1 MVWLTSPGAMACSRR
16 VSCSLDTPAG
26 LEASSIHPASWIGT
40 TVGLTNV
47 VPTVLL
53 ADTLLKRL
61 RAAAA
66 QQLCS
71 TNPHEPPCASLPA
84 LVQCPATRGF
94 VVGVVAGIPRWHA
107 RGQGFKS
114 PQLQEW
120 LDCRGLPPYD
130 PQQAG
135 NRKQAD
141 LTRLTQARGT
151 AFDLAFLKVMTAR
164 HRAGIKLAATKART
178 GSLPEIRQL
187 AQQLLIEQRGQVA
200 KMTAWK
206 RAWSKPNARPP
217 DARAAGH
224 R

>member
-1 MVWLTSPGAMACSRR
+1 MA
-16 VSCSLDTPAG
+16 
-26 LEASSIHPASWIGT
+26 
-40 TVGLTNV
+40 
-47 VPTVLL
+47 
-53 ADTLLKRL
+53 
-61 RAAAA
+61 
-66 QQLCS
+66 
-71 TNPHEPPCASLPA
+71 
-84 LVQCPATRGF
+84 
-94 VVGVVAGIPRWHA
+94 WHA

-151 AFDLAFLKVMTAR
+151 AFDLAFLGDDGAA
-164 HRAGIKLAATKART
+164 RAGIKLAATKART